1 MSCAS
6 ASWCEAG
13 RIRALGEDPLSIP
26 LIKLFTYE
34 CALFF
39 NYCAGSQSTLLLVL
53 LCRQLA
59 LVSVRYCFHQAISI
73 DPMRLGPRIM
83 VLMPLCYR
91 DSLDSGLVQSPRIC
105 AHRAQRWVS
114 EFSPDPSQLQE
125 PSLPVGRFFRC

>member
-1 MSCAS
+1 MFVSCAS

-13 RIRALGEDPLSIP
+13 KIRALGENPLSIP

-83 VLMPLCYR
+83 VLMPLCPLWELQRQLRLWPCPIPTYMCP
-91 DSLDSGLVQSPRIC
+91 QSPEMG
-105 AHRAQRWVS
+105 V
-114 EFSPDPSQLQE
+114 
-125 PSLPVGRFFRC
+125 